1 MAKLKTSELRQ
12 IAQELGLIENTGTRQ
27 KNNGT
32 LSFVDPV
39 ASTENM
45 LVSYTVHTNGYIRR
59 NFKYRKQNWYNQ
71 NTCYQLNRQVK
82 YNGMTQRLLA
92 TPLEQVA
99 ILYLST
105 VNYRKNK

>member
-1 MAKLKTSELRQ
+1 MANLKTSELRQ

-39 ASTENM
+39 ASTENL

-59 NFKYRKQNWYNQ
+59 NFKYRNAPAF